1 MSRRR
6 SSSAARRKP
15 SVPKGARKRGP
26 AGNAARIY
34 IGLGRKGGV
43 RPQDIVGAIANEAGI
58 RGREIG
64 AIEIAER
71 HSIVEVGADVAADVI
86 EALRASTVKGRKVT
100 VRRE

>member
-1 MSRRR
+1 M
-6 SSSAARRKP
+6 
-15 SVPKGARKRGP
+15 
-26 AGNAARIY
+26 
-34 IGLGRKGGV
+34 